1 MEVLDKV
8 CTTLKLDQLN
18 DFEPLK
24 QVSVKVGVK
33 PAHLGLGLSAVLLIF
48 ILLGYLTSW
57 IAFLVGFLYPA
68 YRSFKALESKG
79 DDDDKQWLT
88 YWVVFSTFN
97 VFDKPVNFI
106 FSWVPFF
113 SLVKI
118 AFYVYLFH
126 PDTMGALMIYNKFL
140 KGFLLKHQKLID
152 EKIEEVGNK
161 VEAGAKQVGGKI
173 VEEAVKRQIN

>member
-8 CTTLKLDQLN
+8 CAQLKLDQLN

-24 QVSVKVGVK
+24 QVSVKIGVK
-33 PAHLGLGLSAVLLIF
+33 PAHIGLGLSALLLIF
-48 ILLGYLTSW
+48 VLMGYLVSW

-88 YWVVFSTFN
+88 YWVVFSSFS
-97 VFDKPVNFI
+97 VFDKPINFI

-113 SLVKI
+113 SLAKI
-118 AFYVYLFH
+118 AFYVFLFH
-126 PDTMGALMIYNKFL
+126 PETKGALLIYNKFL
-140 KGFLLKHQKLID
+140 RGLLLKHQAQID
-152 EKIEEVGNK
+152 EKIQEVGGK
-161 VEAGAKQVGGKI
+161 VEAGVKQVAGKV
-173 VEEAVKRQIN
+173 VEEAAKRQIN

>member
-8 CTTLKLDQLN
+8 CATLKLDQLN

-24 QVSVKVGVK
+24 QVSAKVNVK
-33 PAHLGLGLSAVLLIF
+33 PAHLGLGLSAVLLLF
-48 ILLGYLTSW
+48 VLMGYLTSW

-88 YWVVFSTFN
+88 YWVVFSSFS
-97 VFDKPVNFI
+97 VFDKPINFI

-118 AFYVYLFH
+118 AFYVFLFH
-126 PDTMGALMIYNKFL
+126 PETQGALKIYNKFL
-140 KGFLLKHQKLID
+140 RDLLLKHQQTID
-152 EKIEEVGNK
+152 EKIQEVGSK
-161 VEAGAKQVGGKI
+161 VEAGVKAAAGKV
-173 VEEAVKRQIN
+173 VEETVKRQIN